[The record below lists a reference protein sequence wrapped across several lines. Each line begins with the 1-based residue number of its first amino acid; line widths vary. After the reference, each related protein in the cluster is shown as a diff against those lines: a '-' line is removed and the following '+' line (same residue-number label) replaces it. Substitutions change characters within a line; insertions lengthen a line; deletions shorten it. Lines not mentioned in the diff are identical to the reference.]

1 MYASMVDESEL
12 APQVDDMSIFV
23 IAGRTWD
30 PRNAIVEGDDAERLG
45 FRRVWLSERYDLKE
59 AGAILGGI
67 AARTSR
73 LGVATGIVA
82 TGSRPPLMS
91 ASLAA
96 TMQATYGHRFT
107 LGLGRSSG
115 PYLAG
120 QGLTESTF
128 EGFADY
134 FDIVRRLL
142 RGETVDYDGPAG
154 SFAGLRTVDPCPGE
168 PPALYATT
176 LGGPRANRVAA
187 QAGDGTLLVPFLT
200 VEAVARAV
208 REIRQECERVGKDP
222 AAYRIVH
229 PIVCAADLS
238 EERTIAIS
246 AARFLTYIVG
256 MPVFAKAWNARNG
269 WDAAA
274 IQRLLD
280 HPQFQ
285 SMARPTA
292 DQTFHREQMMDPAG
306 TVPEQWMRET
316 CAIGSVEEC
325 VATLRAFKD
334 AGVDELALYG
344 STPAENADL
353 IAAWR
358 EAQVGAGVA
367 A

>member
-12 APQVDDMSIFV
+12 APQVEDISIFV

-59 AGAILGGI
+59 TGAILGGI
-67 AARTSR
+67 AARTAR
-73 LGVATGIVA
+73 LGIASGIVA
-82 TGSRPPLMS
+82 TGSRPPLMT
-91 ASLAA
+91 AALAA
-96 TMQATYGHRFT
+96 TLQATYGHRFV

-115 PYLAG
+115 PYLQG
-120 QGLTESTF
+120 QGIAESTF
-128 EGFADY
+128 EAFADY

-154 SFAGLRTVDPCPGE
+154 AFAGLRTVDPCPGE

-208 REIRQECERVGKDP
+208 TEIRSECERIGKDP
-222 AAYRIVH
+222 ASYRIVH
-229 PIVCAADLS
+229 PIVCANDLS

-246 AARFLTYIVG
+246 SARFLTYVVG
-256 MPVFAKAWNARNG
+256 MPVFSKAWPIRND
-269 WDAAA
+269 WDAATL
-274 IQRLLD
+274 QRLLD
-280 HPQFQ
+280 HPQFHA
-285 SMARPTA
+285 MARPTA
-292 DQTFHREQMMDPAG
+292 DQSFHREEMMDPARM
-306 TVPEQWMRET
+306 VPEEWMRQT
-316 CAIGSVEEC
+316 CAIGSVDEC
-325 VATLRAFKD
+325 VKQLQAFKD

-344 STPAENADL
+344 STPAENAAV

-358 EAQVGAGVA
+358 EAKVMA
-367 A
+367 